1 MVEPPPQPGS
11 SRRAPLLAVL
21 MAATAA
27 YALSQ
32 TLVIPALVTLTA
44 ETGTD
49 PATASWLITAFLI
62 SSAVATPIAGRLG
75 DLYGARRVLVVV
87 LVLFAAGALLAA
99 TAQSIGPM
107 IAGRA
112 IAGVSGGAFPLAF
125 AIVRGVLPSSL
136 VPKSLATLSA
146 VFGLGGAIGLPL
158 SGLIVD
164 YTSDVRLVFWIGLL
178 ALPIAA
184 AVLVVVPRA
193 TVDRGAS
200 RSIDWLGS
208 LLFAGGLAV
217 TLLAIT
223 QSQNWGWGSAP
234 FLLCAVAGPLVLV
247 GFVAYERR
255 QPNPLVDIALLSRRP
270 MLMTN
275 VVTVLIGLSTFA
287 CFVLVPALASAPR
300 STGYGLGL
308 SVSVAGLLLV
318 PHSLASVVG
327 SQLAGHI
334 GARRGYRVV
343 LTLGVAMIT
352 ISFAAMTF
360 ARHDWLPVML
370 LLTILGF
377 GVGLSIAALTNI
389 VVAESPESHVGIAT
403 GINALVRNVGAATG
417 AAFSALVLSLSLL
430 PSGLP
435 TDGAYTVAF
444 VSSTLIAG
452 AAVAVSLVL
461 HRLRSDGGP
470 APVVGT

>member
-1 MVEPPPQPGS
+1 
-11 SRRAPLLAVL
+11 LLAVL

-44 ETGTD
+44 DLETD
-49 PATASWLITAFLI
+49 AATASWLITAFLI

-87 LVLFAAGALLAA
+87 LVLFATGSLLAA
-99 TAQSIGPM
+99 MSPSIGPM

-125 AIVRGVLPSSL
+125 AIVRSTLPSPV

-146 VFGLGGAIGLPL
+146 IFGLGGAIGLPL
-158 SGLIVD
+158 SGVIVD
-164 YTSDVRLVFWIGLL
+164 YTSNVRLIFWIGLL

-184 AVLVVVPRA
+184 AVLMVVPR
-193 TVDRGAS
+193 VQGERGPS
-200 RSIDWLGS
+200 RSIDWVGS

-217 TLLAIT
+217 SLLAIT
-223 QSQNWGWGSAP
+223 QSENWGWGSAP
-234 FLLCAVAGPLVLV
+234 FLLCVVAGPLVLV
-247 GFVAYERR
+247 AFVAYERGHA
-255 QPNPLVDIALLSRRP
+255 NPLVDIALLSRRP

-287 CFVLVPALASAPR
+287 CFVLVPALASAPK

-318 PHSLASVVG
+318 PHSLASVFG
-327 SQLAGHI
+327 SQVAGYL

-352 ISFAAMTF
+352 IAFAAMIF

-389 VVAESPESHVGIAT
+389 VVAESPASHVGIAT
-403 GINALVRNVGAATG
+403 GINSLVRNVGAATG

-435 TDGAYTVAF
+435 TDAAYTTAF

-461 HRLRSDGGP
+461 HRVRSDAVP
-470 APVVGT
+470 AAAAGT